1 MGCRLGDST
10 PVGWLS
16 DTFVPETSDWF
27 GRPVHYY
34 SALYNATRRT
44 IHRGL
49 SSPASSFHQE
59 RRSEPQCQHRCVEGN
74 LAEPSTEMAL
84 QPARLLHALE
94 DPLDRL
100 EAPIEG
106 LPFRAPLAD
115 RTEPSGGADGH
126 CMPGRRN
133 RRSGRPR
140 QAQRVPDGVL
150 HFPQYNS
157 STWYGAGRCDTIVV
171 REQSRG
177 FSAELW

>member
-1 MGCRLGDST
+1 MGCRLGDAT

-74 LAEPSTEMAL
+74 LAEPPNEMAL

-115 RTEPSGGADGH
+115 RTEPSGGADGALYAWA
-126 CMPGRRN
+126 PESPFR
-133 RRSGRPR
+133 
-140 QAQRVPDGVL
+140 A
-150 HFPQYNS
+150 
-157 STWYGAGRCDTIVV
+157 A
-171 REQSRG
+171 
-177 FSAELW
+177 